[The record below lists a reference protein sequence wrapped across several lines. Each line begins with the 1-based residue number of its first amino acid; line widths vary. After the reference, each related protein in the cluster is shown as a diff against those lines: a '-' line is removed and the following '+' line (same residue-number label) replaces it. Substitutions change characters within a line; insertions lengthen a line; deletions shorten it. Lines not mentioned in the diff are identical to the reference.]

1 MDCTR
6 PDQELIDEALSGQI
20 ICNIGQVGPQAARR
34 LDKLVKAGHLA
45 KWRGYWYP
53 TAGANFGIGPLKT
66 CWGLPG
72 YLDSPF
78 VANKSPLNGPVA
90 A

>member
-1 MDCTR
+1 MDRTR
-6 PDQELIDEALSGQI
+6 PDQDLIDEALSGQI
-20 ICNIGQVGPQAARR
+20 ICNIGQVGHAAARL
-34 LDKLVKAGHLA
+34 LDKLVKAGELV

-53 TAGANFGIGPLKT
+53 QAGANFGIGPLKS
-66 CWGLPG
+66 CWGLPA

-78 VANKSPLNGPVA
+78 VSHPSPLNRVA